1 METTLWR
8 IVKNSPRNTVF
19 VVTSKDNVFKAAT
32 INEALARIQI
42 RHPFLHSV
50 FMSLPFV
57 GPYFALSLAPLLV
70 RDLAAR
76 ELMDFDAQRTYELQV
91 QGVIDNE
98 LNAKFYSPYTDFLER
113 LATTRVQHAIDTE
126 REKRGEIE
134 AGTGVTKQDV
144 AQQVPQL
151 PLLRATLVN
160 STSGLGQSLVLTLP
174 QLIADGSSGS
184 NLVKEILE
192 SIEQVEDYAARGET
206 LPDPTC
212 LPCMNSMDEFFP
224 RRAGGLGAL
233 FPTLRAWYARW
244 RRFQKLKVSDLERF
258 HAWIPN
264 DTRVIRALK
273 GTVPA
278 STIKELKKRAEEEG
292 MTLGNTLGAAAAAAT
307 HEIFFAEKESAL
319 LPTQV
324 WVDLR
329 PHFDVPID
337 AKHLGL
343 LSGLIHGHVKSN
355 VGDSIW
361 EIAKQIKE
369 LNTQVPDDALRS
381 NRWIAKWTEY
391 DRTIVASRP
400 PNEAPIGTPV
410 SLSPLTM
417 GNLGTLNIPESI
429 VKRFNLDSVSPYF
442 GQSENTRFT
451 TFSSLPN
458 GDLSITVT
466 FPDLIFKRSDI
477 QEYIDAIRQ
486 HIQSTAD
493 GR

>member
-1 METTLWR
+1 MTLWR
-8 IVKNSPRNTVF
+8 IVQNSPRN
-19 VVTSKDNVFKAAT
+19 VVLVASTKTKVFKAAT
-32 INEALARIQI
+32 VNEALARTQI

-50 FMSLPFV
+50 FMSLPFI
-57 GPYFALSLAPLLV
+57 GPYFAPSLQPLLV
-70 RDLAAR
+70 RELAAR

-98 LNAKFYSPYTDFLER
+98 LNAKFYSPYSDFLER
-113 LATTRVQHAIDTE
+113 FTVTRTMHILDAQ

-134 AGTGVTKQDV
+134 PGTGVTQQDV
-144 AQQVPQL
+144 AQQIPQL
-151 PLLRATLVN
+151 PLLRATLIN
-160 STSGLGQSLVLTLP
+160 STSDLGQSLVITLP
-174 QLIADGSSGS
+174 QLVADGASGA
-184 NLVKEILE
+184 NLVKEILDL
-192 SIEQVEDYAARGET
+192 IVQVEEHAARGENMA
-206 LPDPTC
+206 DPVG

-224 RRAGGLGAL
+224 RRAGGIGAL
-233 FPTLRAWYARW
+233 FDTLRAWYTRW
-244 RRFQKLKVSDLERF
+244 RAFQKLKVSDLERF

-264 DTRVIRALK
+264 ESRVIRALK

-307 HEIFFAEKESAL
+307 HEIFFNDKESAI

-329 PHFDVPID
+329 PYFDAPID
-337 AKHLGL
+337 PKHLGL
-343 LSGLIHGHVKSN
+343 LSGLIHGHIKSN

-369 LNTQVPDDALRS
+369 LNTQLPDDALRS

-391 DRTIVASRP
+391 DRTLVASRP
-400 PNEAPIGTPV
+400 PNEYPIGTPV
-410 SLSPLTM
+410 NLAPVTM
-417 GNLGTLNIPESI
+417 SNMGALDISESTI
-429 VKRFNLDSVSPYF
+429 KRLNLDSVSTYF

-451 TFSSLPN
+451 TFTSLPN
-458 GDLSITVT
+458 GDLSVTVT

-477 QEYIDAIRQ
+477 QEYIDAICQ